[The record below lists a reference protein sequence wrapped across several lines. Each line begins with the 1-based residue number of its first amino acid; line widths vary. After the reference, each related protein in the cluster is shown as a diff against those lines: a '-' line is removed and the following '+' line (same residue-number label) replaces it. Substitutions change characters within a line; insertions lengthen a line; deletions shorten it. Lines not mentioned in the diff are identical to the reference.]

1 MYEELIDLTSNFLV
15 IFRNVTKKHS
25 ITLSQ
30 GFIILNIDIQGS
42 SMTALSSKLGLDAS
56 TMTRNI
62 EKLEKKQLVYRQ
74 RLTSDARII
83 NVYLT
88 VSGKKLN
95 ETIKYN
101 LQEIL
106 NEGVLDK
113 KEITNKLHGLIW
125 DLEKINHIQ

>member
-95 ETIKYN
+95 EIIRYN

>member
-15 IFRNVTKKHS
+15 ILRNIAKKHS
-25 ITLSQ
+25 ITSSQ
-30 GFIILNIDIQGS
+30 SFIVLTIDIQGT

-62 EKLEKKQLVYRQ
+62 EKLEKKHLVYRE

-88 VSGKKLN
+88 ESGKKLN
-95 ETIKYN
+95 KLLKKDFEG
-101 LQEIL
+101 IL
-106 NEGVLDK
+106 NKGVSNK
-113 KEITNKLHGLIW
+113 KEIVGQLHGLIW

>member
-25 ITLSQ
+25 ITPSQ

-42 SMTALSSKLGLDAS
+42 SMTTLSSKLGLDAS

-95 ETIKYN
+95 EIIRYN

>member
-15 IFRNVTKKHS
+15 ILRNIAKKHS
-25 ITLSQ
+25 ITSSQ
-30 GFIILNIDIQGS
+30 SFIILTIDIQGT
-42 SMTALSSKLGLDAS
+42 SMTILSSKLGLDAS

-62 EKLEKKQLVYRQ
+62 EKLEKKHLVYRE

-88 VSGKKLN
+88 GAGKKLN
-95 ETIKYN
+95 KLLKKDFED
-101 LQEIL
+101 IL
-106 NEGVLDK
+106 NKGVSDK
-113 KEITNKLHGLIW
+113 KETVGKLHGLIW

>member
-95 ETIKYN
+95 ETIRYN

>member
-25 ITLSQ
+25 ITPSQ

-42 SMTALSSKLGLDAS
+42 SMPALSSKLGLDAS

-62 EKLEKKQLVYRQ
+62 EKLEKKQLVYRE
-74 RLTSDARII
+74 RLTSDARVV

-88 VSGKKLN
+88 KSGQKLN
-95 ETIKYN
+95 RVIKED
-101 LQEIL
+101 LQIIL
-106 NEGVLDK
+106 RDK
-113 KEITNKLHGLIW
+113 VTDKTELTNKLHGLIW
-125 DLEKINHIQ
+125 DLEKINYI